1 MRRSTWLA
9 VSVVGASLLAWGI
22 QPAQAATLTVVV
34 PAAAETGVASGV
46 DLNAGDTVAITA
58 TGTAQTVDWQPPT
71 NPDGLWPDGGSASCI
86 GIAETCLAQT
96 TASALIA
103 KVGNGPWTFVGSGPV
118 TLSGVGAVR
127 LAYNDAIGFF
137 GDNLGSYTAQL
148 DVTRAAPPCASV
160 TVRQPINANGTSV
173 FKAGSTVPVKFGCSV
188 GTLTPTLALTRLTS
202 TTLGTTLEAEVAA
215 TATNGSAFRYDA
227 SEAQYIY
234 NLSTKGMAT
243 GTYRL
248 NILSGGG
255 TISTVQISLR

>member
-1 MRRSTWLA
+1 MRRSTWFA
-9 VSVVGASLLAWGI
+9 VAGVCASMLAWGI

-34 PAAAETGVASGV
+34 PAAAETGVTSGV
-46 DLNAGDTVAITA
+46 DLNAGDTVTITA
-58 TGTAQTVDWQPPT
+58 TGTAHTVWWQPPT
-71 NPDGLWPDGGSASCI
+71 NPDGVWPDGGSASCI

-103 KVGNGPWTFVGSGPV
+103 KVGAGPWTLVGSGPV

-137 GDNLGSYTAQL
+137 GDNLDGYTARL
-148 DVTRAAPPCASV
+148 DVTRSAPPCASI
-160 TVRQPINANGTSV
+160 TVRQPINPNGSSV
-173 FKAGSTVPVKFGCSV
+173 FKGGSTVPVKFGCDV
-188 GTLTPTLALTRLTS
+188 GTLTPTLGLTRLTS
-202 TTLGTTLEAEVAA
+202 TTLGTTLESEVTA

-227 SEAQYIY
+227 SAAQYIY

-248 NILSGGG
+248 NVLSGGE
-255 TISTVQISLR
+255 TIGAVQFSLR